1 MTTAIFVKKN
11 DDIVRQTNINK
22 YSVILQLLINIIWK
36 SERKLRIR
44 SISKLA
50 ECLKC
55 TPFYRTNHVMFESI
69 EQF

>member
-50 ECLKC
+50 ERLMC
-55 TPFYRTNHVMFESI
+55 TPFL
-69 EQF
+69 QK